1 MFFQSSLITQSR
13 TGLRPLYGTASW
25 IHKTKTTREAMPQV
39 VLRFSSLSCHVAA
52 IPPLLSDSELCNHL
66 PVAIDVIHSEV
77 IEQTPALTDDLQQPA
92 PGPMIFFVR
101 FEVPCPV
108 GNAFAKQSD
117 LNFRGPFI

>member
-1 MFFQSSLITQSR
+1 
-13 TGLRPLYGTASW
+13 
-25 IHKTKTTREAMPQV
+25 MPQV

-52 IPPLLSDSELCNHL
+52 IPPLLLSDSELCNHL

-101 FEVPCPV
+101 FEVLSQV
-108 GNAFAKQSD
+108 GNTFAKQSD
-117 LNFRGPFI
+117 LNFRGPCI